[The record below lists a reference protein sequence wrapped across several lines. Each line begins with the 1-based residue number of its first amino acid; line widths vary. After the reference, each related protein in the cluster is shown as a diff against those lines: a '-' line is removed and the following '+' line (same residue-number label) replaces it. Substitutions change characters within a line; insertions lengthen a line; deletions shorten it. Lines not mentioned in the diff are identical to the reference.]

1 MPNDSPGR
9 ILLVKDEE
17 VVRIVATLLLEKRGY
32 AVSTARDG
40 REALDLLQTQPL
52 PDLIVLDLWMPRMNG
67 WQFREQQVRDPALAA
82 IPVLVISAVAENARQ
97 ANTLGEVRFLQK
109 PVHPDDLVSTVESL
123 VGKAAG

>member
-9 ILLVKDEE
+9 ILLVEDEE
-17 VVRIVATLLLEKRGY
+17 VVRIVTTLLLEKRGY